1 MLLELKDVTKK
12 FKLDKDNYIY
22 ALKDINL
29 GLSKG
34 EFVSIVGPSGSG
46 KSTLLNILAG
56 LDFPSSGSLIISNNS
71 SDKFKKKDW
80 DLYRKNNVGFVFQ
93 NFNLIEHLT
102 ALENVEIVM
111 NLIGIG
117 FLKRRKRAKKLL
129 EQVGLKDYMDHV
141 PDELSGGQ
149 KQRVAIARALANDP
163 DIILADEPTGALD
176 SKTGTQIM
184 ELIKQI
190 SKEKLVI
197 MVTHNLELAKK
208 YSTRIIEISDGRV
221 KSDTMLEKANIN
233 NDRSILTKKD
243 KSMSFFEAFRL
254 SLKNMSKKWA
264 RVLIT
269 TIAGCIGIIGFCLI
283 LGLGNGANM
292 YIDKQLIRFA
302 NANVLT
308 LSKDFSLNQ
317 DNNTNNTESDY
328 DQILNKDYI
337 KQNISGKRFHIN
349 LGNVSISSTVNED
362 NSIISSNDL
371 NKMGSTNFN
380 ALAPNDTLEYI
391 KENLKG
397 NLPNPNS
404 NQLIVNQAAA
414 RNILKQIN
422 EKKDEN
428 QKFDIND
435 TSKLIGQKVNIS
447 IQDVATKEFEVVG
460 VIDEIDISISN
471 IYYDYSF
478 MLNWL
483 DSIKIGNKSYLDM
496 LKQNYSYDLIL
507 KQPSMAKNISD
518 YISKKENGGT
528 GYISYMMMSQS
539 NMKGYFAN
547 NLSVILKN
555 AFSQAIMIAQI
566 VISVFIIIAL
576 VVSSIMTSIVL
587 YSSVLERK
595 KEIGV
600 IKAVG
605 GRNKDVIRIFES
617 EAILMGLFSAV
628 LGIILSFILA
638 PLVEKIL
645 CDKLGL
651 NLPGLVTIPIS
662 KVPFTNVSFKFATII
677 CIVLFS
683 CLISFIAGYLPSKKA
698 TKMHVIDALRD
709 E

>member
-1 MLLELKDVTKK
+1 MLLELKNIAKK
-12 FKLDKDNYIY
+12 FKLDKDNYVY
-22 ALKDINL
+22 ALNDINL
-29 GLSKG
+29 NFNKG

-56 LDFPSSGSLIISNNS
+56 LDIPSSGSLIISDRS

-111 NLIGIG
+111 SLIGMS
-117 FLKRRKRAKKLL
+117 FMQRRKRAKKLL
-129 EQVGLKDYMDHV
+129 EQLGLKEYMNHV

-184 ELIKQI
+184 QVIKQI
-190 SKEKLVI
+190 SKDKLVI

-208 YSTRIIEISDGRV
+208 YSTRIVEISDGKV
-221 KSDTMLEKANIN
+221 KSDNAIEKVDIN
-233 NDRSILTKKD
+233 NEKSNLNKKD
-243 KSMSFFEAFRL
+243 TSMSFFEAFRL
-254 SLKNMSKKWA
+254 SLKNMGKKWG

-308 LSKDFSLNQ
+308 LSKDFSLDQSGKTKNLK
-317 DNNTNNTESDY
+317 SDY
-328 DQILNKDYI
+328 DLILNKEYI
-337 KQNISGKRFHIN
+337 KQNVIDKRFHIPLTN
-349 LGNVSISSTVNED
+349 TSISPAGSDDTSISTAD
-362 NSIISSNDL
+362 YDKAASI
-371 NKMGSTNFN
+371 NFN
-380 ALAPNDTLEYI
+380 ALAPSDTLGYLN
-391 KENLKG
+391 ENLKG
-397 NLPNPNS
+397 SLPTKNS
-404 NQLIVNQAAA
+404 AQLIVNQAAA

-422 EKKDEN
+422 QQKSDDEKI
-428 QKFDIND
+428 DIND
-435 TSKLIGQKVNIS
+435 TSKIIGQKVIMS
-447 IQDVATKEFEVVG
+447 IQNAGNKEFEIVG
-460 VIDEIDISISN
+460 LIDEIDISISN
-471 IYYDYSF
+471 IYYDYTF
-478 MLNWL
+478 MSNWL
-483 DSIKIGNKSYLDM
+483 DSINVGNESYLNI
-496 LKQNYSYDLIL
+496 LKQNYSYDLII
-507 KQPSMAKNISD
+507 KNPSMAKDVSD
-518 YISKKENGGT
+518 YIAKKENGGT
-528 GYISYMMMSQS
+528 GYISYIMMSQA
-539 NMKGYFAN
+539 NMKGYYAN

-566 VISVFIIIAL
+566 VISVFIIISL

-587 YSSVLERK
+587 YSSVLERR

-605 GRNKDVIRIFES
+605 GRNKDVMRIFES

-628 LGIILSFILA
+628 LGITLSFVLS
-638 PLVEKIL
+638 PLLEKIL
-645 CDKLGL
+645 CNKLNL
-651 NLPGLVTIPIS
+651 NLPGLVTIPVS
-662 KVPFTNVSFKFATII
+662 VVPFTNISFRFATVI
-677 CIVLFS
+677 CIVIFS
-683 CLISFIAGYLPSKKA
+683 CLVSFIAGYLPSKKA